1 MKKAGFF
8 LKNSVLLFALA
19 GLSVFL
25 LGWMSNSFVS
35 DYDNLEKPFY
45 QNILRPG
52 VPFEQ
57 KSPADHIKKEQI
69 HVYEDKIVIDLEG
82 ASWGEFTDTN
92 SMDPF
97 IDAGANSFEIKPQST
112 EDINVGDVISYVP
125 KDRKDI
131 IIHRVIETGE
141 DELGWYAIVK
151 GDNLSRA
158 DPGKIRFEQI
168 KGLLVGVIY

>member
-1 MKKAGFF
+1 MKKAEFF
-8 LKNSVLLFALA
+8 LKNSVLLLVLA

-25 LGWMSNSFVS
+25 LGWMSNSFTAN
-35 DYDNLEKPFY
+35 YDNLEKPFY

-52 VPFEQ
+52 MPFEQ
-57 KSPADHIKKEQI
+57 RSPADHIKKEQI

-97 IDAGANSFEIKPQST
+97 IDKGANSFEIKPKSAD
-112 EDINVGDVISYVP
+112 DIHVGDIIAYTP
-125 KDRKDI
+125 KGKKDI

-141 DELGWYAIVK
+141 DEQGWYAIVK
-151 GDNLSRA
+151 GDNISRP
-158 DPGKIRFEQI
+158 DPGKVRFSQI
-168 KGLLVGVIY
+168 NGLLVGVVY